1 MNAGPTWWCDW
12 SYDGLFFLKLLWV
25 TLTRTF
31 FDGDIIEMVSQVKN
45 NPTGV
50 HGFPFN
56 QELDCLLEAFV
67 VAQHE
72 ELLVQLIL
80 IRTGV
85 RSLNWCIVSNGL
97 FLKEKKILNY
107 PAKNCQIFLKVSK
120 LCQMWSYRLENFF
133 CFDLASVWPVWVI
146 FQFLGSKF
154 SCKSRPN
161 LFGLFGPFW

>member
-1 MNAGPTWWCDW
+1 M
-12 SYDGLFFLKLLWV
+12 GLLFLKLLWV

-85 RSLNWCIVSNGL
+85 RSLN
-97 FLKEKKILNY
+97 
-107 PAKNCQIFLKVSK
+107 
-120 LCQMWSYRLENFF
+120 
-133 CFDLASVWPVWVI
+133 
-146 FQFLGSKF
+146 
-154 SCKSRPN
+154 
-161 LFGLFGPFW
+161 